1 MGRVRCPVFNCFRA
15 TFYPNKD
22 VELQSLPKPKEAE
35 EVVDGL
41 PYIDAEK
48 EPDILIIRGIDPCL
62 PLNGTNH
69 NTFKYELMSKE
80 QDPQLVVRRGQP
92 FTLDIT
98 LSRPYNEDKDA
109 VSFIFT
115 VEDEEKPSY
124 GQGTL
129 VAVPLLNKID
139 RNQPW
144 NVIIESTNENQMKV
158 QVTSSPEC
166 IVSKWRMEIDTKLL
180 EDGAYSYSWD
190 TGIYIIFN
198 PWNKN
203 DQVYMKSDAWK
214 EEAVMNDTGLIWR
227 GTANRL
233 RPTVWKYAQFEKD
246 VLDCALY
253 VVKEVGKVSVS
264 SRADPV
270 ETVRAIAAA
279 VNSADDNGIVMG
291 DWSTEFKDGTHPTK
305 WVGSMEILQKFYKKK
320 KPVKYGQ
327 YWVFSGVLTT
337 VCRTLGIP
345 CRPVTNYS
353 SAHDTQ
359 SSLTVDYFVN
369 DKGKIMEELNSDSVW
384 NFHVWDEVW
393 MDRPDLGR
401 GYGGWQAV
409 DATPQVLSDG
419 MFKVGP
425 SSVTAVKHGEIKR
438 PYDTDFLYA
447 EVNADKVYWRY
458 YGPTKPLKLVAKDIY
473 GIGKLMSTKAPGIMD
488 REDITSNYKYPE
500 KSVEERSF
508 MLKALRQSQNQFARY
523 YLNEDFNDVYFNFEL
538 KDDIVI
544 GKDFDVVLAI
554 KNRNPAKAYRIN
566 VNIRVETVTYTGRSG
581 DPVKKENF
589 DITVKPQSTHE
600 IKLNVTFDDYMKKL
614 VDQGSF
620 SVSCL
625 AAVEEPKYEYYAQD
639 DFRVR
644 MPDIKIALQGVARA
658 GQEVAAEIYLVNPL
672 PLPLRKCQFLVE
684 APGLEKKLTLK
695 VKKNI
700 PPNER
705 AIAQFTFKP
714 QRAGRETI
722 AAKFVSRELIDVD
735 GFLEFEVQ
743 ESKEENGNAV

>member
-115 VEDEEKPSY
+115 VEVK
-124 GQGTL
+124 
-129 VAVPLLNKID
+129 NIK
-139 RNQPW
+139 
-144 NVIIESTNENQMKV
+144 K
-158 QVTSSPEC
+158 
-166 IVSKWRMEIDTKLL
+166 
-180 EDGAYSYSWD
+180 YS
-190 TGIYIIFN
+190 
-198 PWNKN
+198 
-203 DQVYMKSDAWK
+203 
-214 EEAVMNDTGLIWR
+214 
-227 GTANRL
+227 
-233 RPTVWKYAQFEKD
+233 
-246 VLDCALY
+246 
-253 VVKEVGKVSVS
+253 
-264 SRADPV
+264 
-270 ETVRAIAAA
+270 
-279 VNSADDNGIVMG
+279 
-291 DWSTEFKDGTHPTK
+291 
-305 WVGSMEILQKFYKKK
+305 IL
-320 KPVKYGQ
+320 
-327 YWVFSGVLTT
+327 